1 MNYGGGKILVTGGNG
16 YIGSHTSI
24 KLIEAGYSIV
34 ILDNLKNSSISVI
47 DKIKSLTKKDFEFI
61 HGDIRD
67 KNVLKEIF
75 KSNSIS
81 TVIHFAGLKAVGESE
96 KRPLHYYENN
106 VLGSITLFQEM
117 EKANINNIVFSSSA
131 TVYGDPINPKCK
143 ESTSLNPINVY
154 GKTKLN
160 VEKILE
166 DIYKANHNWR
176 IINLRYFNPI
186 GSHESGII
194 GDNPIGIPNNLMPFI
209 SQVAAG
215 EREKLLVFGDDYKTP
230 DGTGRRDYI
239 HVEDLARGHL
249 AALKKI
255 EESDDLC
262 VSINLGTGK
271 SYSVFELIRYFEE
284 VSGVKIPYEV
294 TGRRKGDIAEVYADP
309 SYANKFLNWK
319 ADYGLKKMIEDSW
332 RWQKR
337 MSSK

>member
-255 EESDDLC
+255 EESEDLC

-271 SYSVFELIRYFEE
+271 SYSVFELIRFYEE

-319 ADYGLKKMIEDSW
+319 ADYGF
-332 RWQKR
+332 
-337 MSSK
+337 